1 MNGWN
6 LGAETVSTTK
16 VPQYPDGP
24 QYYDVDYRRTL
35 YWNPNL
41 KTDKDGHAGIEFY
54 NNSYS
59 LRFKV
64 SASGLNGGVP
74 YSMDK

>member
-1 MNGWN
+1 M
-6 LGAETVSTTK
+6 TTGLVYLWK
-16 VPQYPDGP
+16 PD
-24 QYYDVDYRRTL
+24 R
-35 YWNPNL
+35 
-41 KTDKDGHAGIEFY
+41 DGHAGIEFY

-59 LRFKV
+59 TRFKV